1 MMSII
6 QSPSVSAVVVT
17 YHPDDL
23 LAQRIEV
30 LKRQVR
36 SIWIVDNG
44 SPSETVNQLRKLE
57 SEADGAISLITNLEN
72 QGLAAG
78 QNQGVTAAMSRGCDW
93 VLLMDQ
99 DSEPDQDMVSEMLS
113 AAREYPSPERIGFL
127 APRHDDERGLP
138 ASWVYIRQRWSLLG
152 RRAIATGQV
161 EDRTAFVMASGC
173 LVSRERIMEIGPM
186 REEFFIDYIDYD
198 FSFRVRR
205 AGYRIVVV
213 GSANLKHRL
222 GEHKEAKFLGFKKSF
237 REHQADRRHT
247 IYRNRIRV
255 IFSHGFRF
263 PEFLQFEFLSI
274 TKDFAQLL
282 IWESEKG
289 AKLSAILSGIWA
301 GLLGRGG
308 IRKS

>member
-1 MMSII
+1 MSSI
-6 QSPSVSAVVVT
+6 QPPRVSAVVVT
-17 YHPDDL
+17 YHPDDR

-30 LKRQVR
+30 LKRQVS

-44 SPSETVNQLRKLE
+44 SPSGTLDRLHKLE
-57 SEADGAISLITNLEN
+57 SEANGEISLITNPEN
-72 QGLAAG
+72 RGLAAG
-78 QNQGVTAAMSRGCDW
+78 QNQGVAAAISQGCDW
-93 VLLMDQ
+93 ILLMDQ
-99 DSEPDQDMVSEMLS
+99 DSEPDKDMVAEMLA
-113 AAREYPSPERIGFL
+113 AAREYPTPERIGFL

-138 ASWVYIRQRWSLLG
+138 ASWVYIRQRWCLLG
-152 RRAIATGQV
+152 RRPVAAGQV

-173 LVSRERIMEIGPM
+173 LVSRERIQEIGPM

-205 AGYRIVVV
+205 AGYRILVV

-237 REHQADRRHT
+237 REHQADRRYT

-255 IFSHGFRF
+255 IFSHGFQF

-274 TKDFAQLL
+274 AKDFAQLL
-282 IWESEKG
+282 IWESKKS

-301 GLLGRGG
+301 GFLGRGG